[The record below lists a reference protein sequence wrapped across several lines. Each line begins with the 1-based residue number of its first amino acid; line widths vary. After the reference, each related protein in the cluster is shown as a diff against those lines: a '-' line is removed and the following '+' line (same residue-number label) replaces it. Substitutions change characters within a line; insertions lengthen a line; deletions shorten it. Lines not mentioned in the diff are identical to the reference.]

1 MSYLDWMVDRRRSE
15 DYRQLSG
22 HIPTPMY
29 KKFKAL
35 CAERDV
41 TQSEAL
47 EEALRLWFEH
57 GQETSDSPEASSTQN
72 NQ

>member
-22 HIPTPMY
+22 HIPTAMY

-57 GQETSDSPEASSTQN
+57 GEETNDSPPASSKQN